1 MRLPF
6 HLLLL
11 LGYQNT
17 LAWALVSRKMWS
29 VFSREHDQP
38 KWKDKAL
45 SLNNPVR
52 MATEKLNL
60 QTELH
65 GFISVLLKMSINLG
79 ISDTEES
86 L

>member
-1 MRLPF
+1 MKRQPF

-11 LGYQNT
+11 LDYQNT
-17 LAWALVSRKMWS
+17 LAWALVSRKMWR

-65 GFISVLLKMSINLG
+65 GFISVLIKN
-79 ISDTEES
+79 EY
-86 L
+86 